1 MRKSVEAIA
10 PAGSNIRMSSS
21 DVALLLERLRSAD
34 AQAGWQEFL
43 LQYSS
48 VLYQTA
54 RAYTDDEDEASDCFV
69 HICEQLVRNGFR
81 RLLQFKTGG
90 AASFKTWLRVVAR
103 NLCYD
108 WHRKKH
114 GRLRPFKS
122 VQHLSTLEL
131 EVYRCRYE
139 CRLSRGETLRRLQA
153 TWPTANM
160 DVLTDIESRLE
171 HSLSS
176 RQHWLLSAWKQ
187 RESSASISGT
197 EEETWEESTAVIDT
211 APNPETLAVDR
222 QQRARLLKS
231 VGLLPL
237 DERLIV
243 HLRFEEELSLEE
255 IAQLTGLGDAQRV
268 HRRIAAILQKLQ
280 MAMETRNDRKITD
293 YVRVVRQ
300 QDKITSRRSLPE

>member
-1 MRKSVEAIA
+1 MKPVDDI
-10 PAGSNIRMSSS
+10 SSS
-21 DVALLLERLRSAD
+21 GPPGGSRISSSTVKLLLERLRSAD
-34 AQAGWQEFL
+34 AQAGWEEFL
-43 LQYSS
+43 RQYSS
-48 VLYQTA
+48 LLYHSVRTF
-54 RAYTDDEDEASDCFV
+54 TPDEDEASDYFV

-81 RLLQFKTGG
+81 RLLQFKLDGT
-90 AASFKTWLRVVAR
+90 ASFSTWLRVVAR

-139 CRLSRGETLRRLQA
+139 CRLSREETLQQLQA
-153 TWPTANM
+153 TWPAANM

-197 EEETWEESTAVIDT
+197 EEEASEESTAVIDPD
-211 APNPETLAVDR
+211 PNPETLAVDR

-231 VGLLPL
+231 VGLLPA

-243 HLRFEEELSLEE
+243 GLRFEEELSLEE
-255 IAQLTGLGDAQRV
+255 IAHLTGLGDAQRV
-268 HRRIAAILQKLQ
+268 HRRIAAILQKLRIV
-280 MAMETRNDRKITD
+280 METKNERKSGIR
-293 YVRVVRQ
+293 VRALKQ
-300 QDKITSRRSLPE
+300 ESE